1 MRPRCIVQALL
12 LLLVLLVASTL
23 SAQTFRGG
31 IEGTVV
37 DKTGAY
43 VAGAQVTVTNM
54 DTGLVRN
61 ATTDVAGNF
70 IATEL
75 PLGNYK
81 ITVVKAGFGAQT
93 AQKVRVDV
101 ATMSR
106 VNFTLSPG
114 EVKQEVVVTGT
125 MPLVDTTENN
135 MGGVIEARQVEA
147 LPVNGR
153 DFTKLLILVPGAT
166 GDNSGGADSP
176 GSFGLFSLNGNRGRS
191 NNYLLDGTD
200 MNDGYRNL
208 PAINQGGVFGTP
220 ATVLPVDAL
229 AQIPV
234 ISNFEAEYGR
244 NSGAVVNMVTKSG
257 TNTLHG
263 SVYEYVRDGALGSRN
278 YFNPS
283 IDPYTGLPEPK
294 NQFRN
299 NQFGGSVGGPILKD
313 RTFFFASY
321 EGQRESG
328 GLTFANLVPTQQ
340 QMAAANCGGALP
352 AGANPVTV
360 NIACVLQPWGPISKL
375 PAAGANGGYALQTVN
390 FKNRVDSAIGKIDQH
405 IGAGDLLSGRFFF
418 GDSDQSFPL
427 GLLGGAAVPGYNTV
441 TPTRVQILSLSY
453 THIFTP
459 KLLLEIR
466 GGWNRFNESF
476 SPQDQTYNAA
486 EKLGLYNVNSA
497 LDSGLPLI
505 KIGTPALSGSGVT
518 YTPVGANASVP
529 RGRVDTNWQFFTN
542 ATYTVGKHSFKLGYE
557 FRRTFI
563 NGFFDAGYR
572 GVLSFPDFDSFLSGA
587 IAGGHQI
594 SGNSK
599 RYTFQNSHGV
609 YLQDSWRVTS
619 RLTANL
625 GVRWDYFG
633 VIGEKNG
640 NFSLFNPT
648 LLAAE
653 RVKQLYPKD
662 FKNFA
667 PRIALAYDVRGDGKT
682 VARAG
687 YGIFYDTFSHDFFV
701 GQLPWPT
708 FNSGPAYNFLGA
720 ADPWSIQESYSPAAN
735 LGVTAGPCGA
745 GQVTVPHYAGYC
757 AGPTFGFDPSFGND
771 TFTVSQKIR
780 TPYVQNWNV
789 NIEQALG
796 GKVSVQLGYVGSKGN
811 RLFRYL
817 DVNQV
822 CPGPNPCGS
831 IPAGSNAYGW
841 PAGMG
846 YGYVLEFQSSAYSIY
861 NSLQASLQTR
871 GFHGLSSVL
880 NYTWSHSIDDASDGQ
895 DYVPNATQPDNS
907 FNPNGERASSN
918 FDQRHRLTWNLTYE
932 FPNPSRMKW
941 LSNGWELDSVVTI
954 SSGNPYNVSMG
965 TETFAND
972 FNGTGEYYGR
982 PDLVGNPFAGT
993 GGLNILNLAA
1003 FQAPCTWD
1011 GSQCTGGQHMGTL
1024 PRNAFVGPKFR
1035 AFDFSVVK
1043 NSKITERVTVQLRA
1057 DFFNLLNHPNLAN
1070 PLWPSY
1076 QVDAAHNG
1084 LDATGHGIGFLSPTV
1099 TPDVGLGN
1107 PFLGGGGPRN
1117 IQLAAR
1123 FTF

>member
-1 MRPRCIVQALL
+1 MRPRCVVQVLFV
-12 LLLVLLVASTL
+12 LLVLLLVPVTV

-31 IEGTVV
+31 IEGTVL

-54 DTGLVRN
+54 DTGLVRA

-70 IATEL
+70 VATEL
-75 PLGNYK
+75 PLGDYK
-81 ITVVKAGFGAQT
+81 VTVAKAGFGTQT
-93 AQKVRVDV
+93 AQRIRVDV
-101 ATMSR
+101 AAVTR
-106 VNFTLSPG
+106 VNFTLNPG
-114 EVKQEVVVTGT
+114 EVKQEVVVTGA

-135 MGGVIEARQVEA
+135 LGGVIEARQVEA
-147 LPVNGR
+147 LPLNGR
-153 DFTKLLILVPGAT
+153 DFTKLLILVPGAS

-220 ATVLPVDAL
+220 ATLLPVDAL

-257 TNTLHG
+257 TNKVHG
-263 SVYEYVRDGALGSRN
+263 SVYEYARDGALGSRN

-283 IDPYTGLPEPK
+283 IDPYTGLPEAK

-299 NQFGGSVGGPILKD
+299 NQFGGSVGGPIIKD

-321 EGQRESG
+321 EGQRENG
-328 GLTFANLVPTQQ
+328 GLSFANLVPTQQ

-352 AGANPVTV
+352 AGLNPVTV

-375 PAAGANGGYALQTVN
+375 PATGASGGYALQTVN
-390 FKNRVDSAIGKIDQH
+390 FNNRVDSVIGKIDQH

-453 THIFTP
+453 THIFSP
-459 KLLLEIR
+459 KLLLEVR

-476 SPQDQTYNAA
+476 FPQDSTYNAA
-486 EKLGLYNVNSA
+486 SAVGLNNVAST
-497 LDSGLPLI
+497 LDLGLPLI

-529 RGRVDTNWQFFTN
+529 RGRIDTNWQFFTN

-557 FRRTFI
+557 VRRTFI

-572 GVLSFPDFDSFLSGA
+572 GVLSFDDFDGFLGGA
-587 IAGGHQI
+587 ITGGHQML
-594 SGNSK
+594 GNSK

-609 YLQDSWRVTS
+609 YFQDSWRVTP

-667 PRIALAYDVRGDGKT
+667 PRIALAYDVHGNGKM

-720 ADPWSIQESYSPAAN
+720 TDPWSIQESYNRVAN
-735 LGVTAGPCGA
+735 LGVVPATGASCGA
-745 GQVTVPHYAGYC
+745 GQVKVPGSYPGFGYC
-757 AGPTFGFDPSFGND
+757 AGPTFDYDPTFGND

-789 NIEQALG
+789 NIEQAVTD
-796 GKVSVQLGYVGSKGN
+796 KVSFQISYVGSKGS

-817 DVNQV
+817 DINQV
-822 CPGPNPCGS
+822 CPGPGPCGS
-831 IPAGSNAYGW
+831 VPAGSNAYGW

-846 YGYVLEFQSSAYSIY
+846 YGYVLEFQSSSSSVYH
-861 NSLQASLQTR
+861 SLQTSLQMR
-871 GFHGLSSVL
+871 SFHGLTSVL

-907 FNPNGERASSN
+907 FNPRAERANSN
-918 FDQRHRLTWNLTYE
+918 FDQRHRFTWNLTYE
-932 FPNPSRMKW
+932 FPNPAGMKW
-941 LSNGWELDSVVTI
+941 LSNGWEIDSVVTI
-954 SSGNPYNVSMG
+954 SSGDPYNVNIG
-965 TETFAND
+965 TE
-972 FNGTGEYYGR
+972 
-982 PDLVGNPFAGT
+982 L
-993 GGLNILNLAA
+993 
-1003 FQAPCTWD
+1003 
-1011 GSQCTGGQHMGTL
+1011 
-1024 PRNAFVGPKFR
+1024 
-1035 AFDFSVVK
+1035 
-1043 NSKITERVTVQLRA
+1043 
-1057 DFFNLLNHPNLAN
+1057 
-1070 PLWPSY
+1070 
-1076 QVDAAHNG
+1076 
-1084 LDATGHGIGFLSPTV
+1084 
-1099 TPDVGLGN
+1099 
-1107 PFLGGGGPRN
+1107 
-1117 IQLAAR
+1117 
-1123 FTF
+1123 